1 MDQRESQRSI
11 PEFDSE
17 TRWADTT
24 LYPGNL
30 KRWPAPNGRATFHG
44 LCALGSSSL
53 SSSRNCEGS
62 KTWEARMEL
71 PKVNE
76 PCHTISCSVKVLT
89 LREISV
95 QQLWWRRFGSA
106 ERRRKSLRLRG
117 ESVLQMDLRKEMAL
131 FVPGRKPNHPLS
143 TGWHRG
149 VELATL
155 VVQ

>member
-30 KRWPAPNGRATFHG
+30 KRWPALNGKATFHG

-71 PKVNE
+71 PKV

-106 ERRRKSLRLRG
+106 ERTRKSLRLRG
-117 ESVLQMDLRKEMAL
+117 ERVCCKWTYVRKWL
-131 FVPGRKPNHPLS
+131 FLSLGRKPNHSLS

-149 VELATL
+149 AELATI
-155 VVQ
+155 VVW